1 MKKVPFKN
9 YIYLTL
15 IVIAAVFITIL
26 VASIY
31 KDSKRIESDFY
42 IYSNTI
48 SNKEFDVY
56 VTEYPDSIIY
66 IYDKYSYEYKDFE
79 EALKEKI
86 EELYLKN
93 NLVYID
99 KRELN
104 KKFISNM
111 KNNYSVELKY
121 NNKPIIII
129 ISDNQVISITEIN
142 ENSTV
147 NSINL
152 GVLE

>member
-9 YIYLTL
+9 YVYL
-15 IVIAAVFITIL
+15 VIIIAFTVFITIS
-26 VASIY
+26 VANLY
-31 KDSKRIESDFY
+31 KNSKRVESEFY
-42 IYSNTI
+42 KYSNTI

-66 IYDKYSYEYKDFE
+66 IYDKYSYKYEDFE
-79 EALKEKI
+79 EELKNKI

-111 KNNYSVELKY
+111 KDNYSLDLKY
-121 NNKPIIII
+121 NGKPIIII
-129 ISDNQVISITEIN
+129 ISDKEVVSVIEIN
-142 ENSTV
+142 EESTTD
-147 NSINL
+147 SINL
-152 GVLE
+152 GVFE

>member
-1 MKKVPFKN
+1 MRKVPFKN
-9 YIYLTL
+9 YIFL
-15 IVIAAVFITIL
+15 IMIIAFTVFVTML
-26 VASIY
+26 VANLY
-31 KDSKRIESDFY
+31 KDSKRVESDFY
-42 IYSNTI
+42 KYANTI

-66 IYDKYSYEYKDFE
+66 IYDKYSYQYKEFE
-79 EALKEKI
+79 EELKNKV
-86 EELYLKN
+86 EELYSKN

-111 KNNYSVELKY
+111 KENYSIDLKY
-121 NNKPIIII
+121 NGKPIIII
-129 ISDNQVISITEIN
+129 ISDKMVVSVNEIN
-142 ENSTV
+142 DESTV
-147 NSINL
+147 ESINL

>member
-1 MKKVPFKN
+1 VKKVPFKN
-9 YIYLTL
+9 YVYL
-15 IVIAAVFITIL
+15 VIIIAFTVFITIS
-26 VASIY
+26 VANLY
-31 KDSKRIESDFY
+31 KNSKRVESEFY
-42 IYSNTI
+42 KYSNTI

-66 IYDKYSYEYKDFE
+66 IYDKYSYKYEDFE
-79 EALKEKI
+79 EELKNKI

-111 KNNYSVELKY
+111 KDNYSLELKY
-121 NNKPIIII
+121 NGKPIIII
-129 ISDNQVISITEIN
+129 ISDKEVVSVIEIN
-142 ENSTV
+142 EESTTD
-147 NSINL
+147 SINL
-152 GVLE
+152 GVFE

>member
-31 KDSKRIESDFY
+31 KNSKRIESDFY

>member
-9 YIYLTL
+9 YVYL
-15 IVIAAVFITIL
+15 VIIIAFTVFITIS
-26 VASIY
+26 VANLY
-31 KDSKRIESDFY
+31 KNSKRVESEFY
-42 IYSNTI
+42 KYSNTI

-66 IYDKYSYEYKDFE
+66 IYDKYSYKYEDFE
-79 EALKEKI
+79 EELKNKI

-111 KNNYSVELKY
+111 KDNYSLELKY
-121 NNKPIIII
+121 NGKPIIII
-129 ISDNQVISITEIN
+129 ISDKEVVSVIEIN
-142 ENSTV
+142 EESTTD
-147 NSINL
+147 SINL
-152 GVLE
+152 GVFE